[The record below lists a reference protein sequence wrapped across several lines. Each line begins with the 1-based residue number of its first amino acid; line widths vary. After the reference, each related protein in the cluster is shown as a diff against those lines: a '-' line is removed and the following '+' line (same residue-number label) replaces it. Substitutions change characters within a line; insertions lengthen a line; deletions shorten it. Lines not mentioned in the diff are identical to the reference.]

1 VEGRLTP
8 APVLGCAVRR
18 GAYHDS
24 VVLLGLQAALAA
36 LPGVIE
42 AAVVMA
48 TPANLELL
56 AAGGL
61 LPPAAAGA
69 GPADLLVVVRAES
82 ERQAGEALG
91 QVEALLAARSR
102 VSGEGFRPRSLEGAV
117 KQLPAARWVVISVPG
132 RYAAR
137 VAQEALDLGRHVFLF
152 SDNVALAEE
161 AALKGNASSRGL
173 LVLGPDCGTAL
184 LGGVGLGFANRVRR
198 GAIGLAGAS
207 GTGLQAVASEIHR
220 LGAGV
225 SQAIG
230 TGGRDLA
237 AEIGGVATAQ
247 ALDLLRRDPETEVIV
262 LLAKAAAPP
271 VRARLLAAARETGKP
286 VVVYLPGAPLPARRL
301 GSLHFA
307 AGSSDAAEL
316 AVALLEGQRA
326 EPAAA
331 SAAPPTG
338 PPAHLA
344 GPLLVAPPPAGPPLT
359 GPLLAGL
366 PPARPPL
373 AGSHLAGP
381 PPAGPCGGPPAPPLA
396 PGQRYLRGLFSGGSL
411 AAEALQ
417 GLQAELG
424 PIFANFTAPQALP
437 LPDPRRGRSH
447 TLVDLGDDAL
457 TAGRPHPMI
466 DHDLLRRRL
475 LEESGDPEV
484 AAILLDVVLGDG
496 AHPDPAGDLAPAI
509 AGALTQAAAAGRG
522 LEVLALVVGTDAD
535 PQGLAAQVEALAAAG
550 ARVFRTVEQVV
561 DHACRR
567 LAGLT
572 DAGDATAAV
581 EGIVDPPVRTEAA
594 GAPAEAPTAPAAPP
608 TAAASPV
615 AAVPPVGLDAIQG
628 PLAAINVGLES
639 FYTSLVTQG
648 AAAVQVDWRPP
659 AGGDERR
666 AALLAKMK
674 RSGRSQ
680 GSEGPQGSQGSQGSH
695 SP

>member
-1 VEGRLTP
+1 LTP

-61 LPPAAAGA
+61 LPPAAAGT

-91 QVEALLAARSR
+91 QVEAMLAARSR

-198 GAIGLAGAS
+198 GAIGLVGAS

-262 LLAKAAAPP
+262 LLAKAAALQ
-271 VRARLLAAARETGKP
+271 VRACLLAAARELGKP
-286 VVVYLPGAPLPARRL
+286 VVVYVPGAALPARRL

-316 AVALLEGQRA
+316 AVALLGGQRA

-331 SAAPPTG
+331 SAAPPVG

-373 AGSHLAGP
+373 AGSHLA
-381 PPAGPCGGPPAPPLA
+381 GPPAPPLA

-437 LPDPRRGRSH
+437 LPDPRRSRSH

-484 AAILLDVVLGDG
+484 AVILLDVVLGDG

-567 LAGLT
+567 LAGLA
-572 DAGDATAAV
+572 DADRPANAIAGSPGGVAAPRDGC
-581 EGIVDPPVRTEAA
+581 EPPPGAIEPQPGAVDRPAVP
-594 GAPAEAPTAPAAPP
+594 PAEAERGAAAGVPAAAPPAPAA
-608 TAAASPV
+608 
-615 AAVPPVGLDAIQG
+615 PPVGLDAIHG

-648 AAAVQVDWRPP
+648 ADAVQVDWRPP

-680 GSEGPQGSQGSQGSH
+680 GSEGPQGS
-695 SP
+695 

>member
-1 VEGRLTP
+1 MAGRLTP
-8 APVLGCAVRR
+8 APGLACAIRR

-36 LPGVIE
+36 LPGVID

-91 QVEALLAARSR
+91 RLGPLLTARTR
-102 VSGEGFRPRSLEGAV
+102 VAGEGVRPRSLAGAV
-117 KQLPAARWVVISVPG
+117 KQLPAARWALISVPG
-132 RYAAR
+132 RYAGQVAR
-137 VAQEALDLGRHVFLF
+137 DALDLGLHVFLF
-152 SDNVALAEE
+152 SDNVSLAEE
-161 AALKGNASSRGL
+161 AALKTAARSRGL

-198 GAIGLAGAS
+198 GAIGLVGAS

-237 AEIGGVATAQ
+237 AEIGGAATAQ

-262 LLAKAAAPP
+262 LLAKAVAAP
-271 VRARLLAAARETGKP
+271 VRTRLLAATREVGKP
-286 VVVYLPGAPLPARRL
+286 VVVYLLGAPLPARRL

-307 AGSSDAAEL
+307 AGSTDAAEL
-316 AVALLEGQRA
+316 ATALLRGPDA
-326 EPAAA
+326 GGA
-331 SAAPPTG
+331 SAAAA
-338 PPAHLA
+338 PAS
-344 GPLLVAPPPAGPPLT
+344 PA
-359 GPLLAGL
+359 
-366 PPARPPL
+366 
-373 AGSHLAGP
+373 
-381 PPAGPCGGPPAPPLA
+381 GPPAPPLA

-424 PIFANFTAPQALP
+424 TIFTNFTAPPAQP
-437 LPDPRRGRSH
+437 LPDPYRGQAH
-447 TLVDLGDDAL
+447 TLLDLGDDAL

-475 LEESGDPEV
+475 LEESSDPEV
-484 AAILLDVVLGDG
+484 AMILLDVVLGDG
-496 AHPDPAGDLAPAI
+496 AHPDPGADLAPAI
-509 AGALTQAAAAGRG
+509 ARARSQAAAAGRG

-535 PQGLAAQVEALAAAG
+535 PQGLAGQIETLAAAG
-550 ARVFRTVEQVV
+550 ARVFLTVEQAV
-561 DHACRR
+561 DYACQRLAR
-567 LAGLT
+567 LAGDVEAPA
-572 DAGDATAAV
+572 DAVESSAGAV
-581 EGIVDPPVRTEAA
+581 EGP
-594 GAPAEAPTAPAAPP
+594 
-608 TAAASPV
+608 
-615 AAVPPVGLDAIQG
+615 AVPLDAIRG
-628 PLAAINVGLES
+628 PLAAVNVGLES

-648 AAAVQVDWRPP
+648 AAAVQVNWRPP

-674 RSGRSQ
+674 GGGQ
-680 GSEGPQGSQGSQGSH
+680 SQGSQGGHLS
-695 SP
+695 